1 MPLDTPLNEFQY
13 VCPCH
18 STVNTQRQ
26 GEREREKG
34 REREREAR
42 HTQKDKQREKE
53 RRRMRQR
60 SRSKQKAKASRTS
73 KQLPKPIPQTSKFLE
88 SGVKSLIKVSKLL
101 ERDTKCKLWIST
113 PLQ

>member
-26 GEREREKG
+26 GEREKG
-34 REREREAR
+34 RQREREAR

-73 KQLPKPIPQTSKFLE
+73 KQLLKPIPQTSKFLE
-88 SGVKSLIKVSKLL
+88 SGVKSLIKVNKLL
-101 ERDTKCKLWIST
+101 ERDTKSKLWIST
-113 PLQ
+113 PL